1 MVKTS
6 SKNNSFTVNRLVL
19 TFCVFSTAT
28 LVGLPFSVSLAQV
41 QNRGVLFDDSK
52 NVAQLSIR
60 DGVGSQENID
70 RYDNEKT
77 GLVGEY
83 RVAITQL
90 DALKEYNNQLD
101 KLIIAQKKEVIS
113 LRDQIKKVT
122 TIDRSIIPHMFRMI
136 DGLDAF
142 VTLDV
147 PFLIKEREKRVADL
161 RSLMDRSDANPAEKY
176 RKILEAFEIENEYG
190 RTVEAYEGDLFV
202 DGVVRRVNYL
212 RLGRV
217 SWIYQSI
224 DKRDS
229 GAWNNKER
237 KWVDL
242 DGDFD
247 SVLRKNFQI
256 AREQS
261 APDLLLVPLFG
272 AEKEGK

>member
-60 DGVGSQENID
+60 DGVGSQANID

-83 RVAITQL
+83 RAAITQL